1 MKRHWIAFVAALA
14 AAAGGAAVADAKFK
28 HLAVHLEQNATDNDF
43 EFVFEA
49 TGSDTGLATL
59 QVAAPDGRV
68 VIDFRS
74 PNTKLGVRTFRLET
88 PEPKTLAGLQ
98 ADFPAGIYTFTANT
112 VAGAAFS
119 GTTTLSHKLPVPA
132 KWVRPRPEE
141 QNVPVKGLRVQ
152 WGAPKELASCHVTIE
167 DEAGAKVVQAVL
179 AGSATTFP
187 VPDRVLR
194 QGSRYSI
201 SIGTFGRD
209 GNASFV
215 EASFRTVG

>member
-1 MKRHWIAFVAALA
+1 MHF
-14 AAAGGAAVADAKFK
+14 
-28 HLAVHLEQNATDNDF
+28 EQNATDNDF
-43 EFVFEA
+43 EIVFQA
-49 TGSDTGLATL
+49 TGGDTGLAAL
-59 QVAAPDGRV
+59 QIAAPDGRIV
-68 VIDFRS
+68 VDFKS

-88 PEPKTLAGLQ
+88 PEPKTLASLQ
-98 ADFPAGIYTFTANT
+98 ADFPAGTYTFTANT
-112 VAGAAFS
+112 VAGSAFS
-119 GTTTLSHKLPVPA
+119 GTATLSHKLPAPA

-152 WGAPKELASCHVTIE
+152 WGAPKDLASCHVTIE

-179 AGSATTFP
+179 VGSATTFP

-215 EASFRTVG
+215 ETSFRTVR